1 MKTSALQLAAGVAAA
16 GLLLAGCGG
25 SDEGTPAAD
34 APAADTTAAEQ
45 PAGEAGTSSAEGGA
59 PETEPDTV
67 NVRLTEYRIQMP
79 RTLPAG
85 PTVFRVTNAGAAQHN
100 FEVEGEAAPGLG
112 EAFGRNLRPT
122 QTRDLDVQLEP
133 GKYKVFCPVENHAL
147 QGMLL
152 ILHVSEE
159 PESEAG
165 EG

>member
-1 MKTSALQLAAGVAAA
+1 MRTSALQLAAGIAAA
-16 GLLLAGCGG
+16 ALLLAGCGG

-34 APAADTTAAEQ
+34 TPAADTPAAER
-45 PAGEAGTSSAEGGA
+45 PAGEAGAGSAEAGA

-85 PTVFRVTNAGAAQHN
+85 PTVFRVTNAGAAEHN
-100 FEVEGEAAPGLG
+100 FEVEGEGAPGLG

-122 QTRDLDVQLEP
+122 ETRDLEVELEP
-133 GKYKVFCPVENHAL
+133 GRYKVFCPVEDHAL
-147 QGMLL
+147 QGMLR
-152 ILHVSEE
+152 ILQVTEE
-159 PESEAG
+159 LDSEAG